1 METDRILLVI
11 GKPDPVGFLKV
22 RSTSLSSLNYGPDT
36 DVDEGCD
43 LQKGLS

>member
-1 METDRILLVI
+1 MDRILLVI

-36 DVDEGCD
+36 DVTRDVTCRKD
-43 LQKGLS
+43 CLDP